1 MSSTFVSDP
10 PEDSSSGENTD
21 QIIIIVNN
29 ESGNVS
35 VDQEMLQQLLGIYF
49 LTMLALFNELFKCL
63 LLYLSIVTGNQESAT
78 LSVVRVNESEGDNST
93 DVNMT
98 VEEIFS
104 PVHPSPVKS
113 ENERATTIQVNGNVN
128 NSEAPDPLL
137 DLDQEEIEKIEHALQ
152 AEQSGQLFTAELE
165 DLLDPDLTGG

>member
-10 PEDSSSGENTD
+10 PEDSTSCENTD
-21 QIIIIVNN
+21 QIIIIVNS

-35 VDQEMLQQLLGIYF
+35 VDQEMLQQLLGIHF
-49 LTMLALFNELFKCL
+49 LPMLALLNELFKCL
-63 LLYLSIVTGNQESAT
+63 LLYLSIVTGNQENAS

-113 ENERATTIQVNGNVN
+113 VNERATTIQVNGNVN
-128 NSEAPDPLL
+128 NSEAPLL